1 MNHWCLSIYL
11 LKDIS
16 VTFSFADFLKIK
28 LELISSIVLV
38 LGVQQSY
45 SVIWVYM
52 SESVSY
58 SVMSDSLQPYGLF
71 ATPWS
76 PPGSSVHGILQVRI
90 LEWVVMPFS
99 RGSSRSRDRTQVSCI
114 VCIFF
119 IIWATRKAVCV
130 CVCVCA
136 CVHIYMCVCVYTY
149 FRLFLVISYY
159 KILNAITC
167 ARQYILVAYF
177 ICSNLYC

>member
-58 SVMSDSLQPYGLF
+58 SVMSDSLQPHGLF

-119 IIWATRKAVCV
+119 II
-130 CVCVCA
+130 
-136 CVHIYMCVCVYTY
+136 
-149 FRLFLVISYY
+149 
-159 KILNAITC
+159 
-167 ARQYILVAYF
+167 
-177 ICSNLYC
+177 